1 MEGVFHGE
9 QQLSIG
15 ITQHQLDL
23 PLLFRELQ
31 LSVQGIIQSVGKDG
45 GEHDLVYPQGFQI
58 QGHMECNTGLA
69 TLAFEICKNVV
80 EGIILAVA
88 TKGCGFHLGYIA
100 GDQLAG
106 VLQIVLIDTQG
117 QIAQQQPH
125 IVAQEA
131 GFQIAFPDGFQ
142 FLCLL
147 LNRDFDDPVL
157 LLHLHF
163 RFVFLVVDHT
173 KGDKHHA
180 EEECQKI
187 GDQTGLKRPPVGID
201 IDGVIK
207 QIVHER
213 YAAEKQHAAGIFG
226 EELGNQTGKIVNN
239 RNGYRCRD
247 DDPHDPDQGG
257 ILHEGFCQQ
266 AEPFGRLTAQVCQEN
281 RTQNGNDPLAENQM
295 QQDSQKGVNNQRI
308 QLPHP
313 LLTEKKQRGQ
323 LGKAADGKNS
333 PENTGVF
340 LCQRYAAKGSGQRNT
355 PEQGQRVMGEEK
367 NGIDHKSSAA
377 SPKIIRKKAGSKLF
391 WQLRAMGI
399 SYPERIT
406 ITEWEKLSTWW
417 MLTM

>member
-1 MEGVFHGE
+1 MNFSNLEPRLKAGVFLDKKEAVDRLSTASLYSLQNHAQDELIVLYGELAFAAKLFCQVQNALGAEAMTFFYRCGNWTYIAFWRCGTVEGVFHGE

-31 LSVQGIIQSVGKDG
+31 LSVQGIVQIVGKDG

-58 QGHMECNTGLA
+58 QVHMECNTGLA
-69 TLAFEICKNVV
+69 TLAFEICKNIV

-100 GDQLAG
+100 GDQIAG

-163 RFVFLVVDHT
+163 RFVFLVVDRT

-201 IDGVIK
+201 TDGVIK
-207 QIVHER
+207 QIVHEGHST
-213 YAAEKQHAAGIFG
+213 EEHHAAGIFG
-226 EELGNQTGKIVNN
+226 EELENQTGKIVNN

-247 DDPHDPDQGG
+247 DDPHNPDRSG
-257 ILHEGFCQQ
+257 IHFEGFCQQ
-266 AEPFGRLTAQVCQEN
+266 TEPFGRLAAQI
-281 RTQNGNDPLAENQM
+281 
-295 QQDSQKGVNNQRI
+295 SQ
-308 QLPHP
+308 
-313 LLTEKKQRGQ
+313 
-323 LGKAADGKNS
+323 AD
-333 PENTGVF
+333 
-340 LCQRYAAKGSGQRNT
+340 
-355 PEQGQRVMGEEK
+355 
-367 NGIDHKSSAA
+367 
-377 SPKIIRKKAGSKLF
+377 
-391 WQLRAMGI
+391 
-399 SYPERIT
+399 
-406 ITEWEKLSTWW
+406 
-417 MLTM
+417 